1 MELHYL
7 VKKCS
12 QAAPCDAAD
21 WSSRGPPEDQADVAA
36 TRAALCCQ
44 RGASDF
50 SERERERDR
59 QTDRQTETERETERK
74 RDREKER
81 QRREAGR
88 PTQTTSPGMLSKR
101 GSPAQPRP
109 AGTAGAAHPK
119 KRAARRGYKC
129 CGW

>member
-1 MELHYL
+1 MISARERERQTD
-7 VKKCS
+7 S
-12 QAAPCDAAD
+12 QTD
-21 WSSRGPPEDQADVAA
+21 
-36 TRAALCCQ
+36 T
-44 RGASDF
+44 
-50 SERERERDR
+50 ERERER
-59 QTDRQTETERETERK
+59 ERE
-74 RDREKER
+74 
-81 QRREAGR
+81 RREAGR